1 MPVSRKKLF
10 IKEGGIIMFKGI
22 PKAFWI
28 GLALIYGWMFVFMML
43 EWTIPNFPLAY
54 NVFGI
59 PGCYVYNMFI
69 CCYLINIF
77 VAWYYAYSEEVR
89 EAKLAKK
96 S

>member
-10 IKEGGIIMFKGI
+10 IKEGGIIMFKAM

-28 GLALIYGWMFVFMML
+28 GLVLIYGWMFICMVL
-43 EWTIPNFPLAY
+43 EWTVPNFPLAY
-54 NVFGI
+54 KILGI
-59 PGCYVYNMFI
+59 PGCWIYNMLI
-69 CCYLINIF
+69 ACYLMNIL

-89 EAKLAKK
+89 EEKLAGK